1 MSVRIV
7 TMDHLITLPERP
19 FVLVTGCFD
28 ILHAGHIQLLE
39 HAFLLGCH
47 VWVGLNSDRAIQ
59 ELKGPGRPVNTYAHR
74 AKVMSAVRYVEYVFE
89 IDALRVDGAIYKLR
103 PSWWVKGGDYTME
116 TLNEAEKKAAHAVE
130 AEIVLFRS
138 EYDISTSRIL
148 TKANEQA
155 KT

>member
-1 MSVRIV
+1 MSLRIV
-7 TMDHLITLPERP
+7 SLAHLMELPERQ

-28 ILHAGHIQLLE
+28 ILHAGHVQLLE

-47 VWVGLNSDRAIQ
+47 VWVGLNSDRAVS
-59 ELKGPGRPVNTYAHR
+59 ELKGPGRPVNPFAHR

-103 PSWWVKGGDYTME
+103 PAWWVKGGDYTME
-116 TLNEAEKKAAHAVE
+116 TLNEQEVKAAKAVE

-138 EYDISTSRIL
+138 QHDISTSQIL
-148 TKANEQA
+148 RKANEQ
-155 KT
+155 TPT